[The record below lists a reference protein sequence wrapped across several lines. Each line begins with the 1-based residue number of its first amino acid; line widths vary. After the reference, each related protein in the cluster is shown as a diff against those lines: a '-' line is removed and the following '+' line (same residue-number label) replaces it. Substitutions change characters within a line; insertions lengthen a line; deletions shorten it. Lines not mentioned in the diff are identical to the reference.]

1 MKKNKYIANVA
12 LIVLALFVGVMCSC
26 RDDDDVVTNN
36 TTINEKDAE
45 KIIDSAIMEWGISME
60 QVTQQM
66 NSYSLVTSQN
76 NDFLMFS
83 NKAETCHF
91 SYKFINDSLYCALVI
106 MPQLAENADLGN
118 MLRGYSYIGELNNVT
133 VYQNKGEDI
142 LACTYEYEEDDVRYQ
157 ALGFT
162 PINSEM
168 SAFALMSTKGIT
180 AGHEWVDLGLSVKWA
195 TCNVGA
201 ESSEDYGGYYA
212 WGETEQKS
220 NYSWSTY
227 KWCNGRHNSLTKYC
241 TSSSYGVVD
250 NKTILDPEDDVAHVL
265 WSGSW
270 RMPTENEIKEL
281 NNGCI
286 WNWTTQNGVN
296 GYKITGPNGNSIFL
310 PAAGYRGDTEIRYRG
325 SYGYYWSGTLY
336 ESYMDCAGGFI
347 FGGGYRNWGSGNR
360 QGGRTV
366 RPVTE

>member
-12 LIVLALFVGVMCSC
+12 LIMLALFVGVMCSC

-45 KIIDSAIMEWGISME
+45 KIIDSAITEWGISME

-66 NSYSLVTSQN
+66 NNYSLVTSQN

-83 NKAETCHF
+83 NKTETCHF

-142 LACTYEYEEDDVRYQ
+142 LACTYEYEEDDVGYQ

-168 SAFALMSTKGIT
+168 SAFALMSTEGIT

-201 ESSEDYGGYYA
+201 EFPEDYGGYYA
-212 WGETEQKS
+212 WGETEGKS
-220 NYSWSTY
+220 IYSWPTY
-227 KWCNGRHNSLTKYC
+227 KHGRYTSMAKYC
-241 TSSSYGVVD
+241 TNSRYGTVD
-250 NKTILDPEDDVAHVL
+250 GKNTLDSEDDAATAS
-265 WSGSW
+265 WGSPW
-270 RMPTENEIKEL
+270 RMPTLDEMKEL
-281 NNGCI
+281 IDDCTWSWI
-286 WNWTTQNGVN
+286 TQNGVN
-296 GYKITGPNGNSIFL
+296 GYRVIGPNGNSIFL
-310 PAAGYRGDTEIRYRG
+310 PASGFRRDTEVYNCGSRGEYWLSTLDEDVCHYAYSLNFRSGSHDLSYFYRSIG
-325 SYGYYWSGTLY
+325 H
-336 ESYMDCAGGFI
+336 
-347 FGGGYRNWGSGNR
+347 
-360 QGGRTV
+360 TV

>member
-12 LIVLALFVGVMCSC
+12 LIVLALFVGVICSC
-26 RDDDDVVTNN
+26 RDDDDVVVNN
-36 TTINEKDAE
+36 TTISEKDAE
-45 KIIDSAIMEWGISME
+45 KTINSAITEWGISME

-83 NKAETCHF
+83 NKTETCHF

-118 MLRGYSYIGELNNVT
+118 MLRGYSYIGELSNIA

-142 LACTYEYEEDDVRYQ
+142 LACTYEYKEDDVKFQ
-157 ALGFT
+157 AFGFT

-168 SAFALMSTKGIT
+168 SAFALMSTEGIT

-201 ESSEDYGGYYA
+201 EFPEDYGGYYA
-212 WGETEQKS
+212 WGETEEKS

-227 KWCNGRHNSLTKYC
+227 KWCNGSSETLTKYC
-241 TSSSYGVVD
+241 TSSSYGTVD
-250 NKTILDPEDDVAHVL
+250 NKTVLDPEDDVAHVL
-265 WSGSW
+265 WGGSW
-270 RMPTENEIKEL
+270 RMPTLDEIKEL
-281 NNGCI
+281 IDNCS
-286 WNWTTQNGVN
+286 WERTEVNGVS
-296 GYKITGPNGNSIFL
+296 GQKVTGPNGNFIFL
-310 PAAGYRGDTEIRYRG
+310 PSAGNRLNTSLICASLGF
-325 SYGYYWSGTLY
+325 YWSNNGKGN
-336 ESYMDCAGGFI
+336 AGAFSL
-347 FGGGYRNWGSGNR
+347 W
-360 QGGRTV
+360 QGAKFVVDDGRPYGLSV

>member
-45 KIIDSAIMEWGISME
+45 KIIDSAITEWGISME

-83 NKAETCHF
+83 NKTETCHF

-118 MLRGYSYIGELNNVT
+118 MLRGYSYIGELSNIA

-142 LACTYEYEEDDVRYQ
+142 LACTYEYKEDDVKFQ
-157 ALGFT
+157 AFGFT

-168 SAFALMSTKGIT
+168 SAFASAGGIT

-201 ESSEDYGGYYA
+201 EFPEEYGSCYS
-212 WGETEQKS
+212 WGETEEKEEN
-220 NYSWSTY
+220 NYSWSIY
-227 KWCNGRHNSLTKYC
+227 KWCNGNYTSMTKYC
-241 TSSSYGVVD
+241 TDSRYGTVD
-250 NKTILDPEDDVAHVL
+250 NKTTLDLEDDIVHVK
-265 WSGSW
+265 WGDTW
-270 RMPTENEIKEL
+270 RMPTLTEIEEL
-281 NNGCI
+281 CEKCS
-286 WNWTTQNGVN
+286 WLWTEVNGVKGQN
-296 GYKITGPNGNSIFL
+296 VTGPNGNSIFL
-310 PAAGYRGDTEIRYRG
+310 PGHKYLLLG
-325 SYGYYWSGTLY
+325 SYWSSTLH
-336 ESYMDCAGGFI
+336 ESNSYKAYALHFAGRGAY
-347 FGGGYRNWGSGNR
+347 GWGEDIRCTNFT
-360 QGGRTV
+360 TV

>member
-12 LIVLALFVGVMCSC
+12 LIMLALFVGVMCSC

-45 KIIDSAIMEWGISME
+45 KIIDSAITEWGISME

-66 NSYSLVTSQN
+66 NSYNLVTSQN

-106 MPQLAENADLGN
+106 MPQLVEKAELSN
-118 MLRGYSYIGELNNVT
+118 MLRGYSYIGELNNVA
-133 VYQNKGEDI
+133 VYQNMGENI
-142 LACTYEYEEDDVRYQ
+142 LACAYEYEEDDIRYQ

-162 PINSEM
+162 PINSGM
-168 SAFALMSTKGIT
+168 SAFVSVGGIT

-201 ESSEDYGGYYA
+201 EFPEDYGGYYA
-212 WGETEQKS
+212 WGETEEKD

-227 KWCNGRHNSLTKYC
+227 KWCNGSSNALTKYC
-241 TSSSYGVVD
+241 TVD
-250 NKTILDPEDDVAHVL
+250 NKTVLDLEDDVAHVL
-265 WSGSW
+265 WGGSW
-270 RMPTENEIKEL
+270 RMPTLTEIEEL
-281 NNGCI
+281 CEKCS
-286 WNWTTQNGVN
+286 WQWTEINGV
-296 GYKITGPNGNSIFL
+296 GGQKVTGPNGNFIFL
-310 PAAGYRGDTEIRYRG
+310 PAVIGHYFTEVLHSSRGN
-325 SYGYYWSGTLY
+325 YWSSTLG
-336 ESYMDCAGGFI
+336 ED
-347 FGGGYRNWGSGNR
+347 GSHGAFMLR
-360 QGGRTV
+360 FDDSCWEWYYGSTARPYGHPV